1 MRFLSYRYWLFYARH
16 FLSVDYCQFV
26 SFIHSVGLLGVESGI
41 FVPFNQR
48 IGMCA
53 IKTQCVVGVR

>member
-1 MRFLSYRYWLFYARH
+1 MRFQSYRYWLFHARH
-16 FLSVDYCQFV
+16 FLSVAYCQFV
-26 SFIHSVGLLGVESGI
+26 RFNHSVLDVESGI

-53 IKTQCVVGVR
+53 SKTQCVVGVR